1 MSQWLPVIIIG
12 FAIALVLGP
21 VMWLK
26 PNQRDSRLADLR
38 GRAAQKGITVQ
49 IQALPPALD
58 KGTAAVYYYR
68 WNDRKRLQI
77 GWTLQRQRVEH
88 ELNFAGSWDWSNGR
102 AAPKAAWKYLHK
114 LLDAIPSGSYA
125 VIATDIGLGVQW
137 SENGGDKAF
146 EKLSTSL
153 AEYTP
158 HIEEAIRKVSQ
169 IKLPED

>member
-1 MSQWLPVIIIG
+1 MSEWLPVIIIG

-26 PNQRDSRLADLR
+26 PSQRDSRLADLR
-38 GRAAQKGITVQ
+38 SRAARGGITVQ
-49 IQALPPALD
+49 IQALPPALGE
-58 KGTAAVYYYR
+58 GTAAVYYNR
-68 WNDRKRLQI
+68 WGDRKRLKI

-88 ELNFAGSWDWSNGR
+88 ELNFAGSWDWSKGR
-102 AAPKAAWKYLHK
+102 AAPKSAWKYLRK
-114 LLDAIPSGSYA
+114 LLDAVPSGCCA
-125 VIATDIGLGVQW
+125 IIATDIGLGLQW

-146 EKLSTSL
+146 EQLSASL

-158 HIEEAIRKVSQ
+158 LIEEAIRKVSP